1 MSKAPITKVPS
12 PVGGGG
18 LGWGR
23 LYRTAMDALYRFCV
37 IVAGGALVLISAVI
51 PWGVFTRYVLNSAAS
66 WPEPMAILL
75 TIVLTFFGAAAC
87 YRAGTHMSVSVLVRV
102 MPLPLRRVIE
112 PFAEGLVALVG
123 LFMVIWGA
131 RLVDATWHQSIAEFP
146 SLSVGLTYLP
156 IPVGWRHNAAVRCRA
171 PADRA
176 PAAGRRTDAALRRVH
191 SRPMEILIVVG
202 TLLVCFA
209 LGVPI
214 AYALGLGALA
224 GAYWIGIPL
233 EAVMLQ
239 VSSGVSK
246 FAMLTIP
253 FFVLAGAIM
262 AEGGMAR
269 RLVAFANV
277 LVGLVRV
284 RGGLSAVNVLATTFL
299 SGISGSAVADTSAI
313 GSVMIPQMERTG
325 YPRVFATNV
334 TISASV
340 QALLVPPSHNA
351 VIYSLATG
359 GTISII
365 SLFMAGV
372 MPGLLLGASLVV
384 LCLVIAYRNGHPRGE
399 TVPLREAAKIA
410 IDALWGLVTLAIILG
425 GILGGIFTAI
435 EAGAVA
441 CIWAFFVTMFIYR
454 DYRWRDL
461 PELIHRTMRT
471 VAMVMT
477 LIAFASS
484 VGYVMALMQVPARVT
499 ALLLTL
505 SSDKNVILF
514 LINILLLVLGCLL
527 DMAPSILIVTPILL
541 PVVMKF
547 GVDPVHF
554 GMIMLLNLG
563 IGLCH
568 PPVGA
573 ILFVGCA
580 VGRVTIEQ
588 VVREIWPFYG
598 VMFFVLMLVTYI
610 PSVSLWLPRILGL

>member
-1 MSKAPITKVPS
+1 V
-12 PVGGGG
+12 
-18 LGWGR
+18 
-23 LYRTAMDALYRFCV
+23 
-37 IVAGGALVLISAVI
+37 
-51 PWGVFTRYVLNSAAS
+51 
-66 WPEPMAILL
+66 
-75 TIVLTFFGAAAC
+75 
-87 YRAGTHMSVSVLVRV
+87 
-102 MPLPLRRVIE
+102 
-112 PFAEGLVALVG
+112 
-123 LFMVIWGA
+123 
-131 RLVDATWHQSIAEFP
+131 
-146 SLSVGLTYLP
+146 
-156 IPVGWRHNAAVRCRA
+156 
-171 PADRA
+171 
-176 PAAGRRTDAALRRVH
+176 
-191 SRPMEILIVVG
+191 EILIVVG

-277 LVGLVRV
+277 LVGLVRI

-313 GSVMIPQMERTG
+313 GSVMIPQMESTG

-384 LCLVIAYRNGHPRGE
+384 LCLVLAYRNGHPRGE
-399 TVPLREAAKIA
+399 TVPLREAVKIA

-598 VMFFVLMLVTYI
+598 VMFLVLMLVTYL
-610 PSVSLWLPRILGL
+610 PSVSLWLPRALGL

>member
-1 MSKAPITKVPS
+1 
-12 PVGGGG
+12 
-18 LGWGR
+18 
-23 LYRTAMDALYRFCV
+23 
-37 IVAGGALVLISAVI
+37 
-51 PWGVFTRYVLNSAAS
+51 
-66 WPEPMAILL
+66 
-75 TIVLTFFGAAAC
+75 
-87 YRAGTHMSVSVLVRV
+87 
-102 MPLPLRRVIE
+102 
-112 PFAEGLVALVG
+112 
-123 LFMVIWGA
+123 
-131 RLVDATWHQSIAEFP
+131 
-146 SLSVGLTYLP
+146 
-156 IPVGWRHNAAVRCRA
+156 
-171 PADRA
+171 
-176 PAAGRRTDAALRRVH
+176 
-191 SRPMEILIVVG
+191 MEILIVVG

-277 LVGLVRV
+277 LVGLVRI

-313 GSVMIPQMERTG
+313 GSVMIPQMEQTG

-365 SLFMAGV
+365 SLFMAEV

-384 LCLVIAYRNGHPRGE
+384 LCLVLAYRNGHPRGE
-399 TVPLREAAKIA
+399 TVPLRAAVKIA
-410 IDALWGLVTLAIILG
+410 VDALWGLVTLAIILG
-425 GILGGIFTAI
+425 GILGGVFTAI

-610 PSVSLWLPRILGL
+610 PSVSLWLPRMLGL

>member
-1 MSKAPITKVPS
+1 
-12 PVGGGG
+12 
-18 LGWGR
+18 
-23 LYRTAMDALYRFCV
+23 
-37 IVAGGALVLISAVI
+37 
-51 PWGVFTRYVLNSAAS
+51 
-66 WPEPMAILL
+66 
-75 TIVLTFFGAAAC
+75 
-87 YRAGTHMSVSVLVRV
+87 
-102 MPLPLRRVIE
+102 
-112 PFAEGLVALVG
+112 
-123 LFMVIWGA
+123 
-131 RLVDATWHQSIAEFP
+131 
-146 SLSVGLTYLP
+146 
-156 IPVGWRHNAAVRCRA
+156 
-171 PADRA
+171 
-176 PAAGRRTDAALRRVH
+176 
-191 SRPMEILIVVG
+191 MEILIVIG
-202 TLLVCFA
+202 TLFICFA

-224 GAYWIGIPL
+224 GAYWTGIPL

-277 LVGLVRV
+277 LVGTVRI

-313 GSVMIPQMERTG
+313 GSVMIPQMEKTG

-372 MPGLLLGASLVV
+372 APGLLLGASLVV
-384 LCLVIAYRNGHPRGE
+384 LCLVLAYRNGHPRGE
-399 TVPLREAAKIA
+399 TVPWREALKIA
-410 IDALWGLVTLAIILG
+410 IDAFWGLVTLAIILG
-425 GILGGIFTAI
+425 GILGGVFTAI
-435 EAGAVA
+435 EAGAIA
-441 CIWAFFVTMFIYR
+441 CLWAFFVTMFIYR

-461 PELIHRTMRT
+461 PLLIHRTMRT

-505 SSDKNVILF
+505 SSDKNVILL

-580 VGRVTIEQ
+580 VGRVTIEE
-588 VVREIWPFYG
+588 VVREIWPFYA
-598 VMFFVLMLVTYI
+598 VMFLVLMLVTYI
-610 PSVSLWLPRILGL
+610 PAISLWLPRRLSL

>member
-1 MSKAPITKVPS
+1 
-12 PVGGGG
+12 
-18 LGWGR
+18 
-23 LYRTAMDALYRFCV
+23 
-37 IVAGGALVLISAVI
+37 
-51 PWGVFTRYVLNSAAS
+51 
-66 WPEPMAILL
+66 
-75 TIVLTFFGAAAC
+75 
-87 YRAGTHMSVSVLVRV
+87 
-102 MPLPLRRVIE
+102 
-112 PFAEGLVALVG
+112 
-123 LFMVIWGA
+123 
-131 RLVDATWHQSIAEFP
+131 
-146 SLSVGLTYLP
+146 
-156 IPVGWRHNAAVRCRA
+156 
-171 PADRA
+171 
-176 PAAGRRTDAALRRVH
+176 
-191 SRPMEILIVVG
+191 MEILIVVG

-277 LVGLVRV
+277 LVGLVRI

-313 GSVMIPQMERTG
+313 GSVMIPQMESTG

-384 LCLVIAYRNGHPRGE
+384 LCLVLAYRNGHPRGE
-399 TVPLREAAKIA
+399 TVPLREAVKIA

-598 VMFFVLMLVTYI
+598 VMFLVLMLVTYL
-610 PSVSLWLPRILGL
+610 PSVSLWLPRALGL